1 MRRLQFWWYG
11 ILLVSRF
18 NPPQV
23 VAAVMLM
30 LALGLCVTWWV
41 TQGWPYLTLC
51 ISYIVGAITAILA
64 SEMVAPSP
72 QTHQVRLTA
81 IGSLVVLLSAA
92 SFYLVRVLHLA

>member
-11 ILLVSRF
+11 ILFVSRF

-23 VAAVMLM
+23 VAAAMLLLAMM
-30 LALGLCVTWWV
+30 LCIVWWV
-41 TQGWPYLTLC
+41 TQGWPYLALC
-51 ISYIVGAITAILA
+51 LSYILGAIAAILA

-81 IGSLVVLLSAA
+81 VVALFVLLSAVG
-92 SFYLVRVLHLA
+92 FYLAQAVHLA